1 MRETEPDV
9 AIENI
14 SAENLQLIVPNLHR
28 RYSGVTATNRMVAPK
43 LAKMFRAAWL
53 GPDAPDGIARMGS
66 RNSLKLWRRRD
77 ALIWHAR
84 RNNEMIVG
92 VLLRALGW
100 PLKLVFTSAAQRHH
114 TWITRWLIRRMDA
127 IIATNDISAS
137 FLKRDATV
145 IPHGVDT
152 DIYAPP
158 ADRAAAFAEAKL
170 PGRYAIGCFGRVRAQ
185 KGTDVFVDAM
195 CRLLPR
201 YPDFTA
207 VIVGA
212 IVPEQT
218 VFANDL
224 KKRIEAAGLASRIVM
239 TGELPIEEVQ
249 RWYQRLT
256 IYAFTSRN
264 EGFGLT
270 LIEAMS
276 AGAALVASRA
286 GAAELVVEDGVT
298 GALTPPGDVDALVA
312 ALEPLMRDPASVHS
326 DGRRARG
333 RGCWRNSVSMR
344 KPAGS
349 RRFIAGLVCRS
360 DRSEPVILLPSTI
373 FKQPRST

>member
-1 MRETEPDV
+1 
-9 AIENI
+9 
-14 SAENLQLIVPNLHR
+14 
-28 RYSGVTATNRMVAPK
+28 
-43 LAKMFRAAWL
+43 
-53 GPDAPDGIARMGS
+53 
-66 RNSLKLWRRRD
+66 
-77 ALIWHAR
+77 
-84 RNNEMIVG
+84 
-92 VLLRALGW
+92 
-100 PLKLVFTSAAQRHH
+100 
-114 TWITRWLIRRMDA
+114 MDA
-127 IIATNDISAS
+127 IIATSDISAS
-137 FLKRDATV
+137 FLKREATV

-152 DIYAPP
+152 DRYAPP
-158 ADRAAAFAEAKL
+158 ADRAAAFAEAGL

-185 KGTDVFVDAM
+185 KGTDVFVEAM

-212 IVPEQT
+212 ITAEQT
-218 VFANDL
+218 GFANDL
-224 KKRIEAAGLASRIVM
+224 KKRIEAAGLQSRIVI

-298 GALTPPGDVDALVA
+298 GVLTPPGDVDALVA
-312 ALEPLMRDPASVHS
+312 ALEPLMRDPAAAAAMGERGTGAGAGEIQPGCGGGP
-326 DGRRARG
+326 DRRGLSRAGLSHRLP
-333 RGCWRNSVSMR
+333 RRTRRDRRPRTES
-344 KPAGS
+344 PAGLRPLPPRYRSARSPMTKLPS
-349 RRFIAGLVCRS
+349 RRTGQCAIRSWIMPGLGLR
-360 DRSEPVILLPSTI
+360 
-373 FKQPRST
+373 Q

>member
-9 AIENI
+9 PIENN
-14 SAENLQLIVPNLHR
+14 SADNLQLVVPNLHR

-43 LAKMFRAAWL
+43 LARLFRTAWL
-53 GPDAPDGIARMGS
+53 GPDAPDGIARI
-66 RNSLKLWRRRD
+66 RVAELLKLSHRGMP
-77 ALIWHAR
+77 LIWHAR

-92 VLLRALGW
+92 VLLRSLGW

-114 TWITRWLIRRMDA
+114 TWITRWLIDRMDA

-152 DIYAPP
+152 DRYAPP
-158 ADRAAAFAEAKL
+158 ADRAAAFAQIGL

-185 KGTDVFVDAM
+185 KGSDVFVEAM

-201 YPDFTA
+201 YPDFAA
-207 VIVGA
+207 VLVGA
-212 IVPEQT
+212 VTAEHAS
-218 VFANDL
+218 FANDL
-224 KKRIEAAGLASRIVM
+224 KKRIETAGLRSRIVI

-249 RWYQRLT
+249 RWYRRLT

-276 AGAALVASRA
+276 AAAALVASRA

-298 GALTPPGDVDALVA
+298 GVLVPPGDVDALVK
-312 ALEPLMRDPASVHS
+312 ALEPLMRDPASAAQM
-326 DGRRARG
+326 GERARA
-333 RGCWRNSVSMR
+333 RVLEKFSLD
-344 KPAGS
+344 AEAAA
-349 RRFIAGLVCRS
+349 IAEVYRTLV
-360 DRSEPVILLPSTI
+360 
-373 FKQPRST
+373 